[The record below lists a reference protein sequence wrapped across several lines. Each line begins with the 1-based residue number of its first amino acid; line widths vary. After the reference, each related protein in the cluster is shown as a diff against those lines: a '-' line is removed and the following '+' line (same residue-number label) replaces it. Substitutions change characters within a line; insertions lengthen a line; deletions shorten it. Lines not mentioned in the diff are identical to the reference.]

1 MKTRQITVGF
11 DVEVNPQAIATLLAS
26 VYGDVVVGKGIQE
39 NGLPFGSIYVVNKK
53 REKKNV

>member
-1 MKTRQITVGF
+1 MGF
-11 DVEVNPQAIATLLAS
+11 DVEVSPQAIATLLAS

-53 REKKNV
+53 RKKKNV